1 MAGIMTGFNDWLK
14 KWSGIIILIAAVI
27 IALSNILGFTK
38 ALKDIVLSDVYDS
51 LYKIEHN
58 DLKHID
64 LSLEYLKKGNVLNLD
79 IQVGAITKE
88 EALTKMLEIER
99 WYSQELENLR
109 KIPMDRKKV
118 K

>member
-27 IALSNILGFTK
+27 IALSNILGFTR

-51 LYKIEHN
+51 LYKIENN
-58 DLKHID
+58 D
-64 LSLEYLKKGNVLNLD
+64 LEYLKMGNALNLN

-88 EALTKMLEIER
+88 DALAKMLEIER
-99 WYSQELENLR
+99 WYSQKLEDLR
-109 KIPMDRKKV
+109 KIPMDRKKA